1 VVDVARFS
9 VDHSC
14 ESPIEPMPSLAGQKL
29 DKYDMLEEVGH
40 GGMAVVYRGRDTIL
54 DREVAVKVLHP
65 HLADRE
71 ESRRRLEREAKTVA
85 KLHHDNIVEIF
96 DSSDPTRARESYIVC
111 EFIHGVTLRD
121 WLDDRWVA
129 RPVLAAMIAHRLCL
143 PLEHAHSLGIVHRD
157 IKPENVMIREDGVL
171 KLMDFGIAQILD
183 TQRLTTTGQLLGS
196 PAYMAPELIN
206 GKPVDKRIDIFAL
219 GVMLYQLATG
229 ELPFSGRNPAQ
240 VLNRILEGDYKA
252 PALINS
258 KVDEDLEA
266 IIAKALALKPEDRYQ
281 SANSFADALQ
291 DYLQQ
296 FGLEPSPEELG
307 NYFANPESY
316 VDELDHRVCRELMRR
331 ATKAM
336 RDGNGARALKHLS
349 RVLELDPNNKR
360 AAAMLD
366 RVRIRGQRMRQ
377 AALIGGSLALVG
389 IVAAGVMLLQPD
401 PPIPARIES
410 QERDRSTAASDY
422 ITPFQKKESAPI
434 VAEETETG
442 ETGETGELDSTH
454 DGNDGGRPNG
464 TGGNDGGA
472 VDPPGLVSC
481 TVVVEDLPVTVLA
494 DGEYDLTVSGQA
506 SRRLPKSGEI
516 EIEIDKKTQVKLSGA
531 TFGGSVWLD
540 PEDCKAG
547 TTNKIWAAAKAA
559 ELRFQAGIPLGEIS
573 VSCKA
578 GCSQANVL
586 ASKFP
591 KLPFAAGETEMQIE
605 LEFKSKGYRPDTR
618 EYKIVPGPNPIAI
631 NLEKFD

>member
-1 VVDVARFS
+1 
-9 VDHSC
+9 
-14 ESPIEPMPSLAGQKL
+14 MPSLAGQKL

-54 DREVAVKVLHP
+54 DREVAVKVLHA

-96 DSSDPTRARESYIVC
+96 DSSDPSRARESYIVC

-121 WLDDRWVA
+121 WLDDRWVP

-143 PLEHAHSLGIVHRD
+143 PLEHAHSMGIVHRD

-240 VLNRILEGDYKA
+240 VLNRILEGDYK
-252 PALINS
+252 PAAQINS

-266 IIAKALALKPEDRYQ
+266 IIAKALALKPDDRYQ
-281 SANSFADALQ
+281 SANSLANALQ

-296 FGLEPSPEELG
+296 FGLEPTPEELAS
-307 NYFANPESY
+307 YFANPESY

-331 ATKAM
+331 ATRAM
-336 RDGNGARALKHLS
+336 RDGNGARALKLLS
-349 RVLELDPNNKR
+349 RVLELDPHNKR

-366 RVRIRGQRMRQ
+366 RVRIRGQRMRT
-377 AALIGGSLALVG
+377 AALIGGALALVG
-389 IVAAGVMLLQPD
+389 IVSAGVLLLQPE
-401 PPIPARIES
+401 PPKPDRIVS
-410 QERDRSTAASDY
+410 QDRERTASNGDY
-422 ITPFQKKESAPI
+422 IIPTQVPPDAPPL
-434 VAEETETG
+434 ETGDSGETGGTG
-442 ETGETGELDSTH
+442 ETAEELETGSDD
-454 DGNDGGRPNG
+454 DGGRVRPIGTSGGGSNDGGEPAKQLVTCIVIVEG
-464 TGGNDGGA
+464 LPA
-472 VDPPGLVSC
+472 VA
-481 TVVVEDLPVTVLA
+481 LA
-494 DGEYDLTVSGQA
+494 DGEYEVVVSGGA
-506 SRRLPKSGEI
+506 RVPLPQSGQVEVQI
-516 EIEIDKKTQVKLSGA
+516 EHKT
-531 TFGGSVWLD
+531 SVWLSPKDKYRASDTLD
-540 PEDCKAG
+540 PVDCKAG
-547 TTNKIWAAAKAA
+547 VIRLRADPAPAK
-559 ELRFQAGIPLGEIS
+559 LNFQAGAIPLASIS
-573 VSCKA
+573 VSCIS
-578 GCSQANVL
+578 GCAHQDRV

-591 KLPFAAGETEMQIE
+591 VVPLDRGETERWIE
-605 LEFKSKGYRPDTR
+605 LEFKSKGYKPKPKK
-618 EYKIVPGPNPIAI
+618 YLIVSGNNSLSI
-631 NLEKFD
+631 NLDKI

>member
-1 VVDVARFS
+1 MVVDAAKFS
-9 VDHSC
+9 ADHRVGRPLQTTESC
-14 ESPIEPMPSLAGQKL
+14 GRRVISMPSLAGQKL

-54 DREVAVKVLHP
+54 DREVAVKVLHA

-143 PLEHAHSLGIVHRD
+143 PLEHAHSMGIVHRD

-240 VLNRILEGDYKA
+240 VLNRILEGDYK
-252 PALINS
+252 PAAQINP

-266 IIAKALALKPEDRYQ
+266 IIAKALALKAEDRYQ
-281 SANSFADALQ
+281 SANSLANALEE
-291 DYLQQ
+291 YVQQ
-296 FGLEPSPEELG
+296 FGLEPSPEELAG
-307 NYFANPESY
+307 YFANPESY
-316 VDELDHRVCRELMRR
+316 VDELDNRVCRELMRR

-336 RDGNGARALKHLS
+336 RDGNGARALKQLS
-349 RVLELDPNNKR
+349 RVLELDPDNKR

-377 AALIGGSLALVG
+377 AALAGGALALAG

-401 PPIPARIES
+401 PIKPEQIVT
-410 QERDRSTAASDY
+410 QEQRTAASGDY
-422 ITPFQKKESAPI
+422 IRTPYE
-434 VAEETETG
+434 
-442 ETGETGELDSTH
+442 
-454 DGNDGGRPNG
+454 
-464 TGGNDGGA
+464 
-472 VDPPGLVSC
+472 
-481 TVVVEDLPVTVLA
+481 
-494 DGEYDLTVSGQA
+494 
-506 SRRLPKSGEI
+506 
-516 EIEIDKKTQVKLSGA
+516 
-531 TFGGSVWLD
+531 
-540 PEDCKAG
+540 
-547 TTNKIWAAAKAA
+547 
-559 ELRFQAGIPLGEIS
+559 
-573 VSCKA
+573 
-578 GCSQANVL
+578 
-586 ASKFP
+586 
-591 KLPFAAGETEMQIE
+591 
-605 LEFKSKGYRPDTR
+605 
-618 EYKIVPGPNPIAI
+618 
-631 NLEKFD
+631 

>member
-1 VVDVARFS
+1 
-9 VDHSC
+9 
-14 ESPIEPMPSLAGQKL
+14 MPSLAGQKL

-54 DREVAVKVLHP
+54 DREVAVKVLHA

-129 RPVLAAMIAHRLCL
+129 RPVLAAMIAHRMCL

-240 VLNRILEGDYKA
+240 VLNRILEGDYKP
-252 PALINS
+252 PALINP

-281 SANSFADALQ
+281 SASSLANALQ
-291 DYLQQ
+291 DYLQH
-296 FGLEPSPEELG
+296 FGLEPTPEELAG
-307 NYFANPESY
+307 YFANPESY
-316 VDELDHRVCRELMRR
+316 VDELDTRVCRELMRR
-331 ATKAM
+331 ATRAM
-336 RDGNGARALKHLS
+336 RDGNGARALKLLS
-349 RVLELDPNNKR
+349 RVLELDPHNKR

-377 AALIGGSLALVG
+377 AALFGGALALVG
-389 IVAAGVMLLQPD
+389 IVAAGVLLLQPEPPKPAWIDAQD
-401 PPIPARIES
+401 PRRSGAATGYIIPAA
-410 QERDRSTAASDY
+410 ER
-422 ITPFQKKESAPI
+422 QVGAPI
-434 VAEETETG
+434 DAGETDTGELGETLETG
-442 ETGETGELDSTH
+442 EGDGERGH
-454 DGNDGGRPNG
+454 DGGGRSSG
-464 TGGNDGGA
+464 TGGGSSH
-472 VDPPGLVSC
+472 VVPTPPA
-481 TVVVEDLPVTVLA
+481 TVTCRVTVEDLPWAVLNN
-494 DGEYDLTVSGQA
+494 GEYELSVTGKGKVPLPPSG
-506 SRRLPKSGEI
+506 KVEI
-516 EIEIDKKTQVKLSGA
+516 EIPSDRQATVRLVGDTFHGQVRLY
-531 TFGGSVWLD
+531 
-540 PEDCKAG
+540 PEDCTAG
-547 TTNKIWAAAKAA
+547 TTKVIQAAPKPAK
-559 ELRFQAGIPLGEIS
+559 LIFQAGAIPLSDLS
-573 VSCKA
+573 VSCSS
-578 GCSQANVL
+578 GCSHRDQL
-586 ASKFP
+586 ASSFP
-591 KLPFAAGETEMQIE
+591 PINFEAGETERQIK
-605 LEFKSKGYRPDTR
+605 LEFKSKGYRSDKD
-618 EYKIVPGPNPIAI
+618 EYTITPGTNTIPI
-631 NLEKFD
+631 NLEKID

>member
-1 VVDVARFS
+1 
-9 VDHSC
+9 
-14 ESPIEPMPSLAGQKL
+14 MPSLAGQKL

-54 DREVAVKVLHP
+54 DREVAVKVLHA

-96 DSSDPTRARESYIVC
+96 DSSDPSRARESYIVC

-121 WLDDRWVA
+121 WLDQRWVA

-143 PLEHAHSLGIVHRD
+143 PLEHAHSMGIVHRD

-240 VLNRILEGDYKA
+240 VLNRILEGDYKPA
-252 PALINS
+252 ALINP

-281 SANSFADALQ
+281 SANSLANALE

-296 FGLEPSPEELG
+296 FGIEPTPAELAS
-307 NYFANPESY
+307 YFNNSESY
-316 VDELDHRVCRELMRR
+316 VDELDNRVCRELMRR
-331 ATKAM
+331 AAKAM
-336 RDGNGARALKHLS
+336 RDGNGARALKQLS
-349 RVLELDPNNKR
+349 RVLELDPDNKR

-377 AALIGGSLALVG
+377 AALAGGALVLTG
-389 IVAAGVMLLQPD
+389 IVAAGVLLLRPE
-401 PPIPARIES
+401 PPKPERIASSHERERVPASGGYLIPHEN
-410 QERDRSTAASDY
+410 
-422 ITPFQKKESAPI
+422 PLPGAPI
-434 VAEETETG
+434 LPSG
-442 ETGETGELDSTH
+442 ETGEADE
-454 DGNDGGRPNG
+454 
-464 TGGNDGGA
+464 TGGEAETSSEPNDNGDRVRPIATTGGSSNE
-472 VDPPGLVSC
+472 DELPLVTC
-481 TVVVEDLPVTVLA
+481 VVVVEDLPKVVLANGDYDLIVAGNRVPVPASGEVQVEIARTTTVLLRGSG
-494 DGEYDLTVSGQA
+494 GENRFTGTV
-506 SRRLPKSGEI
+506 RLNP
-516 EIEIDKKTQVKLSGA
+516 A
-531 TFGGSVWLD
+531 
-540 PEDCKAG
+540 DCKAG
-547 TTNKIWAAAKAA
+547 ARTPLQAGPMPAK
-559 ELRFQAGIPLGEIS
+559 LNFQAGAIPLGSIS
-573 VSCKA
+573 VSCKK
-578 GCSQANVL
+578 GCSHRDKIAN
-586 ASKFP
+586 KFP
-591 KLPFAAGETEMQIE
+591 RIDFARGETERQIK
-605 LEFKSKGYRPDTR
+605 LEFKSNGYRSNTQ
-618 EYKIVPGPNPIAI
+618 EYLITPGNNWLQIDLDKI
-631 NLEKFD
+631 

>member
-1 VVDVARFS
+1 
-9 VDHSC
+9 
-14 ESPIEPMPSLAGQKL
+14 MPSLAGQKL

-54 DREVAVKVLHP
+54 DREVAVKVLHA

-96 DSSDPTRARESYIVC
+96 DSSDPTQGRESYIVC

-121 WLDDRWVA
+121 WLDERWTA

-219 GVMLYQLATG
+219 GVMLYQLATN

-240 VLNRILEGDYKA
+240 VLNRILEGDYKR
-252 PALINS
+252 PHLLDP

-281 SANSFADALQ
+281 SANSLANALE

-296 FGLEPSPEELG
+296 FAVEASPDELSA
-307 NYFANPESY
+307 YFDNPDKY
-316 VDELDHRVCRELMRR
+316 LDELDRRVCRELMRK

-336 RDGNGARALKHLS
+336 REGNGARALKLLG
-349 RVLELDPNNKR
+349 RVLELEPDNKR

-366 RVRIRGQRMRQ
+366 KVRVRGQRMRQ
-377 AALIGGSLALVG
+377 AALAGGALALAG
-389 IVAAGVMLLQPD
+389 IVTAGILLLQPEPLAPGHLD
-401 PPIPARIES
+401 S
-410 QERDRSTAASDY
+410 QEPGRTSMASGGY
-422 ITPFQKKESAPI
+422 IIPTQQPEALAPI
-434 VAEETETG
+434 LMGETGG
-442 ETGETGELDSTH
+442 ETGEVEDPGGSGGGSAASTG
-454 DGNDGGRPNG
+454 GGGRSTG
-464 TGGNDGGA
+464 TGTG
-472 VDPPGLVSC
+472 VTKPPNALSLVPC
-481 TVVVEDLPVTVLA
+481 TVVVQDLPVGLLKDGDYRLTYLGQTHKLPASGELQIEISKKTSVALKGDAFEGRVVLDPSECKA
-494 DGEYDLTVSGQA
+494 EVRKILTAKPKPARLNFQA
-506 SRRLPKSGEI
+506 S
-516 EIEIDKKTQVKLSGA
+516 
-531 TFGGSVWLD
+531 
-540 PEDCKAG
+540 
-547 TTNKIWAAAKAA
+547 
-559 ELRFQAGIPLGEIS
+559 IPLSLLS
-573 VSCKA
+573 VSCKS
-578 GCSQANVL
+578 GCSHKLQVANN
-586 ASKFP
+586 FP
-591 KLPFAAGETEMQIE
+591 ELQFEPGETEMQIE
-605 LEFKSKGYRPDTR
+605 LEFKADGWRASKPKQFTIY
-618 EYKIVPGPNPIAI
+618 PGSNDIKVVLGP
-631 NLEKFD
+631 KTK

>member
-1 VVDVARFS
+1 
-9 VDHSC
+9 
-14 ESPIEPMPSLAGQKL
+14 MPSLAGQKL

-54 DREVAVKVLHP
+54 DREVAVKVLHA

-96 DSSDPTRARESYIVC
+96 DSSDPTQGRESYIVC

-121 WLDDRWVA
+121 WLDERWTA

-219 GVMLYQLATG
+219 GVMLYQLATN

-240 VLNRILEGDYKA
+240 VLNRILEGDYKR
-252 PALINS
+252 PHLLDP

-281 SANSFADALQ
+281 SASSLANALE

-296 FGLEPSPEELG
+296 FAVEASPAELST
-307 NYFANPESY
+307 YFDNPDQY
-316 VDELDHRVCRELMRR
+316 LDELDRRVCRELMRK

-336 RDGNGARALKHLS
+336 REGNGARALKLLG
-349 RVLELDPNNKR
+349 RVLELEPDNKR

-366 RVRIRGQRMRQ
+366 KVRVRGQRMRQ
-377 AALIGGSLALVG
+377 AALAGGALALAG
-389 IVAAGVMLLQPD
+389 IVTAGILLLQPD
-401 PPIPARIES
+401 PLKPGRLDSPEPGRVSTADSGYTIPTLQPQALAPIASAETGG
-410 QERDRSTAASDY
+410 ETEDEVRDSGSNEGGSVSSTGGGRSTG
-422 ITPFQKKESAPI
+422 T
-434 VAEETETG
+434 
-442 ETGETGELDSTH
+442 
-454 DGNDGGRPNG
+454 G
-464 TGGNDGGA
+464 TGGA
-472 VDPPGLVSC
+472 KPPEGPSKVRC
-481 TVVVEDLPVTVLA
+481 TVVVEELPVGLLKDGDYRLSFLGETQTLPASGTLEIEISKRTTVTLKGDSFQGWVVLDPSECKAQVRKRLIAAPKPARLNFQASIIPLSEVSVSCISGCTTPKPVLA
-494 DGEYDLTVSGQA
+494 D
-506 SRRLPKSGEI
+506 
-516 EIEIDKKTQVKLSGA
+516 
-531 TFGGSVWLD
+531 
-540 PEDCKAG
+540 
-547 TTNKIWAAAKAA
+547 
-559 ELRFQAGIPLGEIS
+559 RFPPL
-573 VSCKA
+573 
-578 GCSQANVL
+578 
-586 ASKFP
+586 KFER
-591 KLPFAAGETEMQIE
+591 GETEMQIE
-605 LEFKSKGYRPDTR
+605 LEFKAEGYRPASKQVTV
-618 EYKIVPGPNPIAI
+618 YPGNNSIKVK
-631 NLEKFD
+631 LGDKTK

>member
-1 VVDVARFS
+1 
-9 VDHSC
+9 
-14 ESPIEPMPSLAGQKL
+14 MPSLAGQKL

-54 DREVAVKVLHP
+54 DREVAVKVLHA

-96 DSSDPTRARESYIVC
+96 DSSDPSRARESYIVC

-143 PLEHAHSLGIVHRD
+143 PLEHAHSMGIVHRD

-240 VLNRILEGDYKA
+240 VLNRILEGDYKP

-281 SANSFADALQ
+281 SANSLANALQ

-296 FGLEPSPEELG
+296 FGLEPTPEELAS
-307 NYFANPESY
+307 YFSNPESY
-316 VDELDHRVCRELMRR
+316 VDELDSRVCRELMRR

-336 RDGNGARALKHLS
+336 RDGNGARALKQLS
-349 RVLELDPNNKR
+349 RVLELDPDNKR

-377 AALIGGSLALVG
+377 AALAGGALALVG
-389 IVAAGVMLLQPD
+389 IVAAGVLLLQPD
-401 PPIPARIES
+401 PVKPERIVSQDQRLASSDGYVIAYQQHREGPPPILPGE
-410 QERDRSTAASDY
+410 
-422 ITPFQKKESAPI
+422 
-434 VAEETETG
+434 ETG
-442 ETGETGELDSTH
+442 ETGEEPEVDTDPARG
-454 DGNDGGRPNG
+454 DGGRVRPT
-464 TGGNDGGA
+464 TGGGSNDDDGDPPAELVTCTLA
-472 VDPPGLVSC
+472 VD
-481 TVVVEDLPVTVLA
+481 DLPVSVR
-494 DGEYDLTVSGQA
+494 GEYELNVDGKRIPLPVKGPLDIQIDRRTTVRLGGGDKFEG
-506 SRRLPKSGEI
+506 SRT
-516 EIEIDKKTQVKLSGA
+516 IDP
-531 TFGGSVWLD
+531 D
-540 PEDCKAG
+540 DCKVGNRLVIPAG
-547 TTNKIWAAAKAA
+547 PKPAK
-559 ELRFQAGIPLGEIS
+559 LNFQAGVPNSALS
-573 VSCKA
+573 VRCVS
-578 GCSQANVL
+578 GCTEKITL
-586 ASKFP
+586 ATEFP
-591 KLPFAAGETEMQIE
+591 SLPFERGETQRHIE
-605 LEFKSKGYRPDTR
+605 LEFKSTGYRAYTD
-618 EYKIVPGPNPIAI
+618 EYTITPGPNII
-631 NLEKFD
+631 RVKLEPL

>member
-1 VVDVARFS
+1 
-9 VDHSC
+9 
-14 ESPIEPMPSLAGQKL
+14 MPSLAGQKL

-121 WLDDRWVA
+121 WLDDRWVP

-307 NYFANPESY
+307 SYFANPESY

-336 RDGNGARALKHLS
+336 RDGNGARALKQLS

-366 RVRIRGQRMRQ
+366 KVRIRGQRMRQ

-389 IVAAGVMLLQPD
+389 IVAAGVLLLQPD
-401 PPIPARIES
+401 PPTPGRIES
-410 QERDRSTAASDY
+410 QERDRSAAANGY
-422 ITPFQKKESAPI
+422 RIPFEEAEKAPPI
-434 VAEETETG
+434 LEPAETETG
-442 ETGETGELDSTH
+442 ETGEEPVH
-454 DGNDGGRPNG
+454 DGGTGGRPNG
-464 TGGNDGGA
+464 TGGNDGG
-472 VDPPGLVSC
+472 PPGLVSC
-481 TVVVEDLPVTVLA
+481 TVVVEDLPAAKLA
-494 DGEYDLTVSGQA
+494 GGEYDLMVVGVGLK
-506 SRRLPKSGEI
+506 RLPASGELEV
-516 EIEIDKKTQVKLSGA
+516 EIEESTTVKLNDD
-531 TFGGSVWLD
+531 TFEGSIRLD
-540 PEDCKAG
+540 PKDCQAG
-547 TTNKIWAAAKAA
+547 DRNVIHAAAKAA
-559 ELRFQAGIPLGEIS
+559 VLKFQAGGIRLSDIS

-578 GCSQANVL
+578 GCSQADVL

-591 KLPFAAGETEMQIE
+591 KLPFAAGETEMQVE
-605 LEFKSKGYRPDTR
+605 LEFKSPGYDPRTR
-618 EYKIVPGPNPIAI
+618 EYTIVPGNNEIAI
-631 NLEKFD
+631 NLVKND

>member
-1 VVDVARFS
+1 
-9 VDHSC
+9 
-14 ESPIEPMPSLAGQKL
+14 MPSLAGQKL

-54 DREVAVKVLHP
+54 DREVAVKVLHA

-96 DSSDPTRARESYIVC
+96 DSSDPARARESYIVC

-143 PLEHAHSLGIVHRD
+143 PLEHAHSMGIVHRD

-219 GVMLYQLATG
+219 GVMIYQLATG

-240 VLNRILEGDYKA
+240 VLNRILEGDYK
-252 PALINS
+252 PAAQINS

-281 SANSFADALQ
+281 SANSLANALQ

-296 FGLEPSPEELG
+296 FGLEPSPEELAS
-307 NYFANPESY
+307 YFANPESY
-316 VDELDHRVCRELMRR
+316 VDELDNRVCRELMRR

-336 RDGNGARALKHLS
+336 RDGNGARALKQLS
-349 RVLELDPNNKR
+349 RVLELDPDNKR

-377 AALIGGSLALVG
+377 AALAGGALALVG
-389 IVAAGVMLLQPD
+389 IVAAGVLLLQPE
-401 PPIPARIES
+401 PPKPDRIVS
-410 QERDRSTAASDY
+410 QERERGVAGGDY
-422 ITPFQKKESAPI
+422 KIPYQEAQDGAPI
-434 VAEETETG
+434 IPVDETG
-442 ETGETGELDSTH
+442 ETGGETGTEADTEAQGDGDRVRPISTSGGSND
-454 DGNDGGRPNG
+454 DG
-464 TGGNDGGA
+464 
-472 VDPPGLVSC
+472 DPPNELVTC
-481 TVVVEDLPVTVLA
+481 TVFVEDLPATVRA
-494 DGEYDLTVSGQA
+494 DGEYELLLPGGKEVPLPAKGPVEVQIDGTSTVQLTG
-506 SRRLPKSGEI
+506 G
-516 EIEIDKKTQVKLSGA
+516 DK
-531 TFGGSVWLD
+531 FGGSEKID
-540 PEDCKAG
+540 PEDCKLG
-547 TTNKIWAAAKAA
+547 TITIRARPKPAKRP
-559 ELRFQAGIPLGEIS
+559 LRQRVHGEDH
-573 VSCKA
+573 
-578 GCSQANVL
+578 
-586 ASKFP
+586 
-591 KLPFAAGETEMQIE
+591 AGEQVPCPAVRARGDRARNRARVQVQRLSPE
-605 LEFKSKGYRPDTR
+605 TR
-618 EYKIVPGPNPIAI
+618 
-631 NLEKFD
+631 

>member
-1 VVDVARFS
+1 
-9 VDHSC
+9 
-14 ESPIEPMPSLAGQKL
+14 MPSLAGQKL

-54 DREVAVKVLHP
+54 DREVAVKVLHA

-96 DSSDPTRARESYIVC
+96 DSSDPTRASESYIVC

-240 VLNRILEGDYKA
+240 VLNRILEGDYKP
-252 PALINS
+252 PALLNP

-281 SANSFADALQ
+281 SASSLANALE
-291 DYLQQ
+291 DYLQT
-296 FGLEPSPEELG
+296 LVIEPSIEELAQ
-307 NYFANPESY
+307 YFANPESY
-316 VDELDHRVCRELMRR
+316 VDELDHRVCRELIRR
-331 ATKAM
+331 AARSM
-336 RDGNGARALKHLS
+336 RDGNGARALKLLS
-349 RVLELDPNNKR
+349 RVLELDPDNKR

-366 RVRIRGQRMRQ
+366 KVRIRGQRMRQ
-377 AALIGGSLALVG
+377 AALVGGALALVG
-389 IVAAGVMLLQPD
+389 IVAAGVLLLQPEPPKPARLD
-401 PPIPARIES
+401 ASEGARPGSANSGYIIYPAQTKEDEPIPILG
-410 QERDRSTAASDY
+410 
-422 ITPFQKKESAPI
+422 
-434 VAEETETG
+434 ETEGDETG
-442 ETGETGELDSTH
+442 ETDSEGESSTT
-454 DGNDGGRPNG
+454 GGRSSG
-464 TGGNDGGA
+464 TGGGSSNHNDT
-472 VDPPGLVSC
+472 PPTYTC
-481 TVVVEDLPVTVLA
+481 TVRVEDLPKTMLGSGEYKLNVARQGVIQLPTSGQLEVTIDRKTKVSLVGEKYSGSTVLDPVKCEA
-494 DGEYDLTVSGQA
+494 KTEAVIPAG
-506 SRRLPKSGEI
+506 PKP
-516 EIEIDKKTQVKLSGA
+516 A
-531 TFGGSVWLD
+531 T
-540 PEDCKAG
+540 
-547 TTNKIWAAAKAA
+547 
-559 ELRFQAGIPLGEIS
+559 LRFQAGAIAASDLS
-573 VSCKA
+573 VSCQS
-578 GCSQANVL
+578 GCTVRGVI

-591 KLPFAAGETEMQIE
+591 KLSFERGETERQIE
-605 LEFKSKGYRPDTR
+605 LEFKSKGYHSDSKQYTI
-618 EYKIVPGPNPIAI
+618 YPGSNPISVV
-631 NLEKFD
+631 LEKID